1 MFSNYQY
8 FLVFADELN
17 VTRAAERLFISHQNL
32 SKYLSNLEKKLGVR
46 LFVRKPYI
54 SLTPEG
60 KLLCDTFRQAQILE
74 HSLRD
79 QYADLEAEQNGEIRL
94 GTTEGRFRIL
104 MPDIMSEFMNKYPGI
119 HLNIVSAASP
129 DLQDMILNN
138 QLDLVVFGIPRLQSR
153 YINYSEIL
161 QERLY
166 LVISDAMLQ
175 ARFGS
180 EFPACK
186 ERFRRGADLR
196 LFEGMPFALN
206 LPIYNSS
213 RLIREHLESIDAE
226 INCVHV
232 SSHPDL
238 HHMMSARSYA
248 ASFCLTMYLPSLLK
262 LSAENGHTLNVFPV
276 RGLTATNPVVIAK
289 HQNRTFPSHT
299 QDLIR
304 MLSRQCADFARYD
317 LPPVED

>member
-1 MFSNYQY
+1 MFSNYHY
-8 FLVFADELN
+8 FLTFAEELN

-46 LFVRKPYI
+46 LFERKPYI
-54 SLTPEG
+54 SLTTEG
-60 KLLCDTFRQAQILE
+60 KLLYDTVRQTGILE
-74 HSLRD
+74 HSLKD
-79 QYADLEAEQNGEIRL
+79 QYADLQGVQNGQIRL

-129 DLQDMILNN
+129 DLQDMVLND
-138 QLDLVVFGIPRLQSR
+138 QLDLVVFGIPQAPSR
-153 YINYSEIL
+153 YIHYTEIL
-161 QERLY
+161 QEHLY
-166 LVISDAMLQ
+166 LVVSDAMLKRQ
-175 ARFGS
+175 FGEEYAARR
-180 EFPACK
+180 EQ
-186 ERFRRGADLR
+186 FRRGADLR
-196 LFEGMPFALN
+196 LFQGMPFALN

-213 RLIREHLESIDAE
+213 RLIREHLESIGAE

-238 HHMMSARSYA
+238 HHMMSARDYA

-262 LSAENGHTLNVFPV
+262 LIVESGNKMNIFPIQGLNG
-276 RGLTATNPVVIAK
+276 TNPVVIAR

-299 QDLIR
+299 QDLMR
-304 MLSRQCADFARYD
+304 MLSRQCANFASYD
-317 LPPVED
+317 LSPS